1 MAETRR
7 WLLTYG
13 TNVKNPNRSYNK
25 VCNQLKQSIQNELS
39 KQFSNPYFL
48 DDNRDGESYSVRFMV
63 EANYDLKLCPPSI
76 GQINLQGKNYK
87 IDLSES

>member
-1 MAETRR
+1 MAKTKQ

-13 TNVKNPNRSYNK
+13 TNVNNPKMSYNE